1 MKVAAAYS
9 ELADWRDMDDIS
21 RVRFDALAGYC
32 RQPRALVD
40 AEEVRWL
47 QAANEAMLVVVIRDR
62 TDGDFSAMVLA
73 RDFKERYR
81 WVEMTDFLPTVE
93 DALKAA
99 PERVEK
105 VLKNLDAER
114 RQGDEKG
121 APVDF
126 FKHLS
131 AAEKLD
137 KAFVSL
143 STLEGYS
150 PALELIRPMMRWHE
164 DADGNFVE
172 QFQTTG
178 FDARIWELYLFA
190 MLLNP

>member
-1 MKVAAAYS
+1 
-9 ELADWRDMDDIS
+9 MDDIS